1 MEKEMTNEEKR
12 KIEKMLYMQNELN
25 KAVLKEMNLREVQED
40 QIRFALLDEVGELT
54 HELKGEWCWWK
65 KTQPAPDP
73 DKVLEELVDVW
84 HFAMSLYIFKRKR
97 LTLSYEEDD
106 IADCEEKSLIE
117 LLNKTAK
124 NIRLEPVIALT
135 FKLGYSIDEI
145 YDGYIAKNKVNYER
159 IRNGY

>member
-1 MEKEMTNEEKR
+1 MIQAEVN
-12 KIEKMLYMQNELN
+12 KIEEMLFMQNELN
-25 KAVLKEMNLREVQED
+25 KVVLQKMNLRMVEED

-65 KTQPAPDP
+65 KTLPAPDP

-84 HFAMSLYIFKRKR
+84 HFAMSLYIAKRKR

-106 IADCEEKSLIE
+106 IAYCEEKSLIE
-117 LLNKTAK
+117 LLNKAAK

-145 YDGYIAKNKVNYER
+145 YDGYIAKNKVNYAR
-159 IRNGY
+159 IASGY